1 MRGNHPIERIVRA
14 GCRRAPAR
22 RATRQWNPEPVTG
35 IFCRTVSRSTVL
47 VLPGY
52 ANSGPD
58 HWQTLWERRH
68 GYTRVEQDDWERP
81 TRDAW
86 IARLD
91 ATLASTP
98 APVVLVAHSLGCIL
112 VAHWARTRGEG
123 PVAGALLVAPP
134 DVDEIVHLLPEVES
148 FAPVPLARLPFPTIV
163 VTSAT
168 DPYVEPDRARAFAEA
183 WGARFV
189 DVGDAGHINAES
201 NLGDWPAGQALL
213 CELLGACGG

>member
-1 MRGNHPIERIVRA
+1 M
-14 GCRRAPAR
+14 
-22 RATRQWNPEPVTG
+22 
-35 IFCRTVSRSTVL
+35 SRSTVL

-58 HWQTLWERRH
+58 HWQTRWERRH
-68 GYTRVEQDDWERP
+68 GYRRVEQDDWERP

-91 ATLASTP
+91 EELASASP
-98 APVVLVAHSLGCIL
+98 PVVLVAHSLGCIL
-112 VAHWARTRGEG
+112 VAHWAATRGDG
-123 PVAGALLVAPP
+123 AVAGALLVAPP
-134 DVDEIVHLLPEVES
+134 DVDEIMHLLPEVES

-168 DPYVEPDRARAFAEA
+168 DPHVEPDRARTFAEA

-189 DVGDAGHINAES
+189 DIGDAGHINAES
-201 NLGDWPAGQALL
+201 NLGEWPAGQALL
-213 CELLGACGG
+213 RELLGACGR